1 MSDTC
6 KIVLIFKLVLRGCV
20 KIGIWRVCLDDIAN
34 LQIKFYK
41 NIHVYFFKFY
51 HIISLHSHL
60 FSFSFMIIK

>member
-20 KIGIWRVCLDDIAN
+20 KIGIWRVCLDDIAY
-34 LQIKFYK
+34 LQI
-41 NIHVYFFKFY
+41 KFY

-60 FSFSFMIIK
+60 FSFSFMIIIKII